1 MGGIVDRS
9 PEAARQY
16 FREKFALQGR
26 LKTLES
32 IHGESPEAALASSP
46 TADGESVVFRARD
59 EEEEVSTPHGLRDKW
74 EAMLNTV
81 ASCSESYK
89 ALAVPSMDI
98 STCVPESFNTI
109 TDPATSFVDEGNE
122 TCETYALAEEG
133 SSFGDEDGDIHAMY
147 EQLDIC
153 SHVHLERA
161 KISMTPSK

>member
-16 FREKFALQGR
+16 FREKEALQGR

-59 EEEEVSTPHGLRDKW
+59 DEEEASTPPFGLRDKW
-74 EAMLNTV
+74 ETMLNTV

-89 ALAVPSMDI
+89 AMAVPSMDL
-98 STCVPESFNTI
+98 STCVPESFSII
-109 TDPATSFVDEGNE
+109 TEP
-122 TCETYALAEEG
+122 
-133 SSFGDEDGDIHAMY
+133 
-147 EQLDIC
+147 
-153 SHVHLERA
+153 
-161 KISMTPSK
+161 